1 MSGSKISIILAATAL
16 LVAVLGATPV
26 GQAAGRLVLPQNS
39 VGAVQLK
46 KSAVTGLKVKN
57 GSLLAAD
64 FKAGQL
70 PRGAQGPKGDTG
82 AQGPK
87 GDKGDKGDTGAP
99 GATNVIRRSAAGP
112 PAGAGGYSNAT
123 ASCQAGETLVG
134 GGAVYTWVP
143 PAGPT
148 LTTSGPK
155 PDSAT
160 SWVASFRNDGP
171 GGSLTAFAYALCA
184 TP

>member
-1 MSGSKISIILAATAL
+1 MSGSKISIALATTAL
-16 LVAVLGATPV
+16 LVSVLFATPI
-26 GQAAGRLVLPQNS
+26 GEAAGRLVLPKNS

-70 PRGAQGPKGDTG
+70 PSGAQGPKGDSG
-82 AQGPK
+82 AQGP
-87 GDKGDKGDTGAP
+87 KGDKGDTGAP
-99 GATNVIRRSAAGP
+99 GATNVIRRSATGP

-134 GGAVYTWVP
+134 GGIIEGFVP
-143 PAGPT
+143 SGEPT
-148 LTTSGPK
+148 VTASGPN
-155 PDSAT
+155 SAT
-160 SWVASFRNDGP
+160 TWRASLRNDGP
-171 GGSLTAFAYALCA
+171 AGTVTAFAYALCA
-184 TP
+184 SP